1 MIELLRTSRYVR
13 WFKRLRD
20 AEAKAAIADYF
31 FEVEMGAPLNV
42 DGDAPQGACLRY
54 LGDKV
59 VEAKFDY
66 GQGIRVYLTQEGR
79 EVVLLLAGGDKSTQR
94 KDIAD
99 AKRMAREW
107 RRERGYGHR

>member
-1 MIELLRTSRYVR
+1 MIELLRTRRYLR
-13 WFKRLRD
+13 WYKKLRD
-20 AEAKAAIADYF
+20 ANAKAAIADYF
-31 FEVEMGAPLNV
+31 LEVEMGRPLDVGGEAPR
-42 DGDAPQGACLRY
+42 GADLRY

-79 EVVLLLAGGDKSTQR
+79 QVVLLLVGGDKSTQQ

-107 RRERGYGHR
+107 RKERIDGS